1 MLITLA
7 FMLFLQLGSYT
18 KKESTT
24 ASIKKMIL
32 LLYALIGITAVG
44 VSCFLLNDYL
54 EKKLVIFIFSILSL
68 AGLVLSVLN
77 GQQDLT
83 PWLIC
88 SLPLI
93 TYLIYIAIFRG
104 KK

>member
-1 MLITLA
+1 MV
-7 FMLFLQLGSYT
+7 
-18 KKESTT
+18 
-24 ASIKKMIL
+24 L

-44 VSCFLLNDYL
+44 ILCFLLNDYL
-54 EKKLVIFIFSILSL
+54 DKKLVIFIFSILSL

-77 GQQDLT
+77 DQQDFT

-93 TYLIYIAIFRG
+93 IYLIYVAIFRG

>member
-1 MLITLA
+1 MV
-7 FMLFLQLGSYT
+7 
-18 KKESTT
+18 
-24 ASIKKMIL
+24 L

-44 VSCFLLNDYL
+44 ILCFLLNDYL
-54 EKKLVIFIFSILSL
+54 DKKLVIFIFSILSL

-77 GQQDLT
+77 DQQDFT

-88 SLPLI
+88 SLPLTI
-93 TYLIYIAIFRG
+93 YLIYIAIFRG

>member
-1 MLITLA
+1 MV
-7 FMLFLQLGSYT
+7 
-18 KKESTT
+18 
-24 ASIKKMIL
+24 L

-44 VSCFLLNDYL
+44 ILCFLLNDYL
-54 EKKLVIFIFSILSL
+54 DKKLVIFIFSILSL

-77 GQQDLT
+77 DQQDFT

-93 TYLIYIAIFRG
+93 IYLIYIAIFRG

>member
-1 MLITLA
+1 MV
-7 FMLFLQLGSYT
+7 
-18 KKESTT
+18 
-24 ASIKKMIL
+24 L

-44 VSCFLLNDYL
+44 ILCFLLNDYL
-54 EKKLVIFIFSILSL
+54 DKKLVIFIFSILSL

-77 GQQDLT
+77 DQQDLT

-93 TYLIYIAIFRG
+93 IYLIYVAIFRG

>member
-1 MLITLA
+1 MV
-7 FMLFLQLGSYT
+7 
-18 KKESTT
+18 
-24 ASIKKMIL
+24 L

-44 VSCFLLNDYL
+44 ILCFLLNDYL
-54 EKKLVIFIFSILSL
+54 DKKLVIFIFSILSL

-77 GQQDLT
+77 DQQDLT

-93 TYLIYIAIFRG
+93 IYLIYIAIFRG
-104 KK
+104 KE

>member
-1 MLITLA
+1 MV
-7 FMLFLQLGSYT
+7 
-18 KKESTT
+18 
-24 ASIKKMIL
+24 L

-44 VSCFLLNDYL
+44 ILCFLLNDYL
-54 EKKLVIFIFSILSL
+54 DKKLVIFIFTILSL

-77 GQQDLT
+77 DQQDFT

-93 TYLIYIAIFRG
+93 ICLIYVAIFRG

>member
-1 MLITLA
+1 MV
-7 FMLFLQLGSYT
+7 
-18 KKESTT
+18 
-24 ASIKKMIL
+24 L

-44 VSCFLLNDYL
+44 ILCFLLNDYL
-54 EKKLVIFIFSILSL
+54 DKKLVIFIFSILSL

>member
-1 MLITLA
+1 MV
-7 FMLFLQLGSYT
+7 
-18 KKESTT
+18 
-24 ASIKKMIL
+24 L

-44 VSCFLLNDYL
+44 ILCFLLNDYL
-54 EKKLVIFIFSILSL
+54 DKKLVIFIFSILSL

-77 GQQDLT
+77 DQQDLT

-93 TYLIYIAIFRG
+93 IYLIYIAIFRG